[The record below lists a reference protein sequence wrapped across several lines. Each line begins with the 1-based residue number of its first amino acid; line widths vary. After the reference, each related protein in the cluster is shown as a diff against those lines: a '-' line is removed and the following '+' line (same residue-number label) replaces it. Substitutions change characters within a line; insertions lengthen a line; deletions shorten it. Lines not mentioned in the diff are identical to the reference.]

1 MRLSSGSLLSGN
13 SLCRRP
19 LLSASED
26 HRPQFRRPRHRH
38 QRRTNYCA
46 RPQRKTSGKL
56 MLKPGICCYQ
66 ESLSVCSR
74 RRDRRYFRDHDDN
87 EDRPQPNDGPA
98 DLVCSN
104 ITLLAQRRRH
114 RCRHQERNGV
124 VADTDIATTTANYNR
139 AKGNATLFSATAFA
153 ASILS
158 SGLPALI
165 HKKTLSHAAQT
176 TEHVNN
182 NHNHMMHCTVDKST
196 QNLNTNEAME
206 VGTASKNTPENTRL
220 SYMQDPATMVRHL
233 FLQELLVTTAVIIV
247 FIATRT
253 IYTVLRRRW
262 ARITVIVIGGG
273 PIGLTAT
280 YIASKCGRVARLVL
294 YEELCR
300 SALVNRLNQL
310 AFDFQSITFLKGL
323 GIDFDNL
330 EGCWQNNSFATRAG
344 IFQEYLLNLLGKVD
358 IPMDLKFQT
367 KFTRNHVKETED
379 NPGRIVVIVCD
390 GSQGSSGRL
399 LGISD
404 ECVQH
409 SCNTY
414 GAIATLDRNNE
425 RQEVPMSEKRIHHLT
440 FDLTS
445 YGADSLDENYTPGFS
460 MKLFG
465 SSRHRYMTLVT
476 PKIES
481 KCVKALRVILDR
493 SMMRNIFM
501 KCFNT
506 FRSDNEAKLAESE
519 ALKNMKFSPRLFEIK
534 LFQRYESVAYYSDPD
549 IFILAE
555 GDAARCYNFS
565 TGMDVNIGIKGL
577 VSLPT
582 FLDMVSWAE
591 TENHIT
597 SALGYK
603 ARYADKVCRDI
614 VKHGLREYMFT

>member
-1 MRLSSGSLLSGN
+1 M
-13 SLCRRP
+13 
-19 LLSASED
+19 
-26 HRPQFRRPRHRH
+26 
-38 QRRTNYCA
+38 
-46 RPQRKTSGKL
+46 
-56 MLKPGICCYQ
+56 
-66 ESLSVCSR
+66 
-74 RRDRRYFRDHDDN
+74 
-87 EDRPQPNDGPA
+87 
-98 DLVCSN
+98 CSN
-104 ITLLAQRRRH
+104 LTSAPSQQAR
-114 RCRHQERNGV
+114 
-124 VADTDIATTTANYNR
+124 ATDIRGVAVAGDIGFGLNSTLVSAAALAT
-139 AKGNATLFSATAFA
+139 
-153 ASILS
+153 SILT
-158 SGLPALI
+158 GLPSLI
-165 HKKTLSHAAQT
+165 QKPTLQHTTQT
-176 TEHVNN
+176 DNAKN
-182 NHNHMMHCTVDKST
+182 YMMHCNVDKSR
-196 QNLNTNEAME
+196 QPSNPNGAMGPNTA
-206 VGTASKNTPENTRL
+206 AKSTPEPTRI
-220 SYMQDPATMVRHL
+220 SYLHDPASMVRQL

-247 FIATRT
+247 FIAIRT
-253 IYTVLRRRW
+253 VYTVMRRRW

-280 YIASKCGRVARLVL
+280 YIASKCARVARLVL

-310 AFDFQSITFLKGL
+310 AFDLKSITFLKGL

-330 EGCWQNNSFATRAG
+330 EGCWQNSSFATRAG
-344 IFQEYLLNLLGKVD
+344 IFQEYLLNLLEKVD

-367 KFTRNHVKETED
+367 KFTRNHVKEAEET
-379 NPGRIVVIVCD
+379 PGRIVVIVCD

-404 ECVQH
+404 ECIQH

-425 RQEVPMSEKRIHHLT
+425 KQEVPMSEKRIHHLT

-445 YGADSLDENYTPGFS
+445 YGADSLDEKYTPGFS

-476 PKIES
+476 PKCES

-534 LFQRYESVAYYSDPD
+534 LFQRHESVAYYSDPD

-577 VSLPT
+577 VSLPP

-597 SALGYK
+597 SALAYK
-603 ARYADKVCRDI
+603 ARHADRVCREI